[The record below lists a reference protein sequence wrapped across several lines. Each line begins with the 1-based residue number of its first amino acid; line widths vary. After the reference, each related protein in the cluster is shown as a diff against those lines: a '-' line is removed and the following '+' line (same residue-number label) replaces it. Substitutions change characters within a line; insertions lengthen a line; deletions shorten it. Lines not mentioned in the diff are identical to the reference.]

1 MMSAPAI
8 DPNDYLNEDGSGL
21 SFGRLLKMMRGQFFL
36 PIAIFLTVILKVVSK
51 LSGGRMAAVNA
62 AARENRPV
70 DPSTMPAL
78 GRQVF
83 QAMANQLP
91 EFRFVRFFKRDTI
104 GMRQEYSAVGLH
116 SGGQVLAVCEWQQHM
131 IVLPPDKVSPEREK
145 STEASTIEFVS
156 FAGDLP
162 VVTGSVPREH
172 MGAVGLYGDDVADIV
187 MISNERR
194 LEEILTEHRRRIG
207 GRNVAVMN
215 EEGAVRLA
223 HGYGIRVRDHFLGLG
238 LLRPIT
244 EAELDKIQK
253 GAERHAARF
262 RRYTAV

>member
-1 MMSAPAI
+1 MSAPAI
-8 DPNDYLNEDGSGL
+8 DPNDYLSEDGSGL
-21 SFGRLLKMMRGQFFL
+21 SFGRLLTMMRGQFFL
-36 PIAIFLTVILKVVSK
+36 PIAIFLTVVLKVVSK

-62 AARENRPV
+62 AARENHPV

-78 GRQVF
+78 GRQAF

-91 EFRFVRFFKRDTI
+91 EFRFVQSSKRDTI

-145 STEASTIEFVS
+145 STEASTVEFVS
-156 FAGDLP
+156 FDGDLP

-172 MGAVGLYGDDVADIV
+172 MGAVGLYGDDLADIV

-194 LEEILTEHRRRIG
+194 LEEILAEHRRRIE
-207 GRNVAVMN
+207 GRNVATMN
-215 EEGAVRLA
+215 EEGAKKRA
-223 HGYGIRVRDHFLGLG
+223 REYGDRVRDHFLGLG

-244 EAELDKIQK
+244 ESEMTKIRKEAEK
-253 GAERHAARF
+253 HAALF
-262 RRYTAV
+262 RPYTTV